1 MPLLPATTTTPLSL
15 PPEQVASIVQAKE
28 RTLTPS
34 PTSRRAQ
41 ALGLNAILAKV
52 AAGDRQAF
60 AQFYDEIAGAVLGV
74 VVRIVRSQS
83 LAEEV
88 AQEVFLEVWRK
99 ATNWQPERGAAATWV
114 LMIARARAIDQ
125 VRSEQ
130 ASKDR
135 QDRVTPGWIEPASD
149 DVAEKVTMSDEHSE
163 VRTALTR
170 LSDAQREVIRLAFYG
185 GKTYVEVANHLGLP
199 VGTVKT
205 RMRDGLIRL
214 RQIYGVTR

>member
-1 MPLLPATTTTPLSL
+1 MPLLPATTTPLLSL

-60 AQFYDEIAGAVLGV
+60 AQFYDEMAGAVLGV

-149 DVAEKVTMSDEHSE
+149 EVAEKVTMSDEHSE

-185 GKTYVEVANHLGLP
+185 GKTYVEVANHLDLP

>member
-1 MPLLPATTTTPLSL
+1 M
-15 PPEQVASIVQAKE
+15 
-28 RTLTPS
+28 
-34 PTSRRAQ
+34 
-41 ALGLNAILAKV
+41 N
-52 AAGDRQAF
+52 
-60 AQFYDEIAGAVLGV
+60 
-74 VVRIVRSQS
+74 
-83 LAEEV
+83 
-88 AQEVFLEVWRK
+88 
-99 ATNWQPERGAAATWV
+99 
-114 LMIARARAIDQ
+114 ARARANEQ

-135 QDRVTPGWIEPASD
+135 QERVTPSWVEPASD
-149 DVAEKVTMSDEHSE
+149 EVAEKVTMSDEHSE

-185 GKTYVEVANHLGLP
+185 GKTYVEVANYLDLP